1 MNNMVFICCFPCST
15 VYDKADMYTDIT
27 LIICI
32 TIGVLALIAAGTIL
46 TLRQRDAKVKSEAEA
61 RQRAWD
67 EEDKKKKLEAEIIN
81 RKLSFLEELVKKESK
96 LRNLSKEECI
106 DYLEKLDKI
115 ICQNTDQT
123 PTNEK

>member
-1 MNNMVFICCFPCST
+1 
-15 VYDKADMYTDIT
+15 MYTDIT

-61 RQRAWD
+61 RQRVWD

-81 RKLSFLEELVKKESK
+81 KKLSFLDELVKKESK
-96 LRNLSKEECI
+96 LKSLSKEECT
-106 DYLEKLDKI
+106 DYLEMLDKI

-123 PTNEK
+123 STNEK

>member
-1 MNNMVFICCFPCST
+1 MNNMVFICCFPCAT
-15 VYDKADMYTDIT
+15 VFDKADMYTDIT

-46 TLRQRDAKVKSEAEA
+46 TLRQKDAKVKSEAEA

-81 RKLSFLEELVKKESK
+81 KKLSFLEELVKKESK
-96 LRNLSKEECI
+96 LKSLSKEECT
-106 DYLEKLDKI
+106 DYLEMLDKI

-123 PTNEK
+123 STNEK